1 MFIGYSNECK
11 KVIDRAKGYAMSS
24 GGLLGTEHLIAA
36 MLKVEES
43 EAGQYLRNIGVDVE
57 RYMHTIP
64 FKNIRQES
72 YTLSQRVE
80 NILSVASK
88 DAKNNGQQY
97 VTSTDLL
104 IAILQDPTS
113 YGVNNLAEQG
123 LDVRLV
129 LNNLLT
135 QKEEALANMQQQ
147 EEENPNPQIQFQ
159 QGPQG
164 FNIAFGGNPEDIE
177 NLFKQAGINL
187 GGFGQPSGKQQQKP
201 KGDPK
206 LKGLDKYGVDLTA
219 RARQGKLDPV
229 VGRKDE
235 VDRIIQILSR
245 RTKNNPVLIGEPG
258 VGKSAIVEGLAQA
271 IVKGDVPE
279 MLKNKIIFSLD
290 ITSMVAGAKYRGEF
304 EERIKEAIDIVKNNP
319 DIILFIDEIHM
330 IVGAGATGEDGNMDA
345 ANILKPQLARGE
357 LQTIGATTIEEYRKH
372 IEKDAALERRFQPIM
387 VEPPSVE
394 DTILILKGLR
404 EKYEEHHHV
413 KITNDAIVA
422 AANLSDRYINDRFL
436 PDKAIDLIDEAAS
449 RKHIGASVLPK
460 DINDLE
466 EKIARLN
473 VEKNDARDVED
484 YDKAGEIKKEI
495 DATQNELDRRKREW
509 KSNQVEQELVLTEED
524 IAQIVSSWT
533 KVPVVKLTQSEADV
547 LLHLEDTLQKRVI
560 GQDEAVKAVAKAV
573 RRARVGIKDPKRPI
587 GSFIFLGPTGVGKT
601 ELSKALAEAMFGDE
615 NLMIRIDMSEY
626 MEEINVTKLIGSA
639 PGYVGYDEGGQLTEK
654 VRRNPYSVIL
664 FDEIEKAHP
673 DVFNIL
679 LQILDDGRLTDS
691 HGRTV
696 SFKNTVIIMTSNI
709 GASELKKKAVGF
721 GGSGEDGFSDY
732 EEMKEREMAALR
744 RTLKPE
750 FINRIDD
757 IIVFRSFEKKDMY
770 DIAKLMANALEKR
783 LDERGIKID
792 ITDEALNVVIEK
804 GFNLEYGAR
813 PLRRA
818 LQSMIEDELATRML
832 KDEFAIGDTV
842 KISAKDNELTFEKVA
857 ASEEKPQEE
866 KKEEEAEASEEKSEE

>member
-1 MFIGYSNECK
+1 MFKGYSLELA
-11 KVIDRAKGYAMSS
+11 KVLERAKGYAMAS
-24 GGLLGTEHLIAA
+24 GGLLGTEHLIAG
-36 MLKVEES
+36 MLAVPES
-43 EAGQYLRNIGVDVE
+43 SAGQLLKNVGVDVDK
-57 RYMHTIP
+57 YMHTIP
-64 FKNIRQES
+64 FQMVKQASYQMSPRANDVCNRASRQ
-72 YTLSQRVE
+72 
-80 NILSVASK
+80 
-88 DAKNNGQQY
+88 AKMAGAEY
-97 VTSTDLL
+97 VTSMD
-104 IAILQDPTS
+104 ILVNILKDKQS
-113 YGVNNLAEQG
+113 FAVNNLAQQGIDIDSLINTVNASYQGPAANNIDDGQEQEQTPEDA
-123 LDVRLV
+123 LTNE
-129 LNNLLT
+129 LNNMF
-135 QKEEALANMQQQ
+135 KNMGLGINISGFGM
-147 EEENPNPQIQFQ
+147 NPNQ
-159 QGPQG
+159 QT
-164 FNIAFGGNPEDIE
+164 NNT
-177 NLFKQAGINL
+177 
-187 GGFGQPSGKQQQKP
+187 KP

-219 RARQGKLDPV
+219 KARQGKLDPV
-229 VGRKDE
+229 VGRKNE
-235 VDRIIQILSR
+235 VDRIIQVLSR

-290 ITSMVAGAKYRGEF
+290 ITSMVAGAKFRGEF

-319 DIILFIDEIHM
+319 NIILFIDEIHM

-357 LQTIGATTIEEYRKH
+357 LQTIGATTIDEYRKH

-404 EKYEEHHHV
+404 EKYEEHHNV
-413 KITNDAIVA
+413 KITDEAINA
-422 AANLSDRYINDRFL
+422 AAHLSDRYINDRFL

-460 DINDLE
+460 DVNDLE

-473 VEKNDARDVED
+473 VEMTDAAREQD
-484 YDKAGEIKKEI
+484 YDKAGSLKKEI
-495 DATQNELDRRKREW
+495 ANTEKELQLRRAEW
-509 KSNQVEQELVLTEED
+509 KEKQGEQHLVLTEED

-547 LLHLEDTLQKRVI
+547 LLHLEDTLKKRVI
-560 GQDEAVKAVAKAV
+560 GQDEAVTAIAKAV

-626 MEEINVTKLIGSA
+626 MEEINVSKLIGSA

-654 VRRNPYSVIL
+654 VRRNPYSVVL

-673 DVFNIL
+673 EVFNLL

-691 HGRTV
+691 HGRTI
-696 SFKNTVIIMTSNI
+696 SFKNTIVIMTSNI
-709 GASELKKKAVGF
+709 GASDLKKKTVGF
-721 GGSGEDGFSDY
+721 GGASADPMTDY
-732 EEMKEREMAALR
+732 EEMKQREMDALKK
-744 RTLKPE
+744 TLKPE
-750 FINRIDD
+750 FINRVDD

-770 DIAKLMANALEKR
+770 DIAKLMANSLEKR
-783 LDERGIKID
+783 LEERGIHITID
-792 ITDEALNVVIEK
+792 DDALNLVIEK

-818 LQSMIEDELATRML
+818 LQSMVEDELATRML
-832 KDEFAIGDTV
+832 KGEFGIGDSVT
-842 KISAKDNELTFEKVA
+842 ISAQDNALTFTK
-857 ASEEKPQEE
+857 Q
-866 KKEEEAEASEEKSEE
+866 

>member
-1 MFIGYSNECK
+1 MFLGYSNECK
-11 KVIDRAKGYAMSS
+11 KVIDRAKGYAMTS
-24 GGLLGTEHLIAA
+24 GGLLGTEHLIAG
-36 MLKVEES
+36 MLTVDDS
-43 EAGQYLRNIGVDVE
+43 EAGQLLKNVGVDAD
-57 RYMHTIP
+57 RYMRTIP
-64 FKNIRQES
+64 FTNVKQADYRMS
-72 YTLSQRVE
+72 ARVE
-80 NILSVASK
+80 NIISKASRE
-88 DAKNNGQQY
+88 AKMNGQDS
-97 VTSTDLL
+97 VTSMDLL
-104 IAILQDPTS
+104 FAILQDPTS
-113 YGVNNLAEQG
+113 YGVNNLAQQG
-123 LDVRLV
+123 IDVNLL
-129 LNNLLT
+129 LNNVNAMR
-135 QKEEALANMQQQ
+135 QEKEQQIQNQDEDEMQQ
-147 EEENPNPQIQFQ
+147 EM
-159 QGPQG
+159 PQG
-164 FNIAFGGNPEDIE
+164 FSFTFGGDGNDLE
-177 NLFKQAGINL
+177 NLFKSAGININ
-187 GGFGQPSGKQQQKP
+187 GFGQPSQKAQQQKP

-219 RARQGKLDPV
+219 KARAGKLDPV

-304 EERIKEAIDIVKNNP
+304 EERIKDAIDIVKNNP
-319 DIILFIDEIHM
+319 NIILFIDEIHM

-413 KITNDAIVA
+413 KITDEAINA

-473 VEKNDARDVED
+473 VEKTDAAREED
-484 YDKAGEIKKEI
+484 YDKAAEIKKQI
-495 DATQNELDRRKREW
+495 DTTQNELDRRKREW
-509 KSNQVEQELVLTEED
+509 KSSQVEQELVLTEED

-547 LLHLEDTLQKRVI
+547 LLHLEDTLRKRVI
-560 GQDEAVKAVAKAV
+560 GQEEAVSAVAKAV

-626 MEEINVTKLIGSA
+626 MEEINVSKLIGSA

-691 HGRTV
+691 HGRTI
-696 SFKNTVIIMTSNI
+696 SFKNTIIIMTSNI
-709 GASELKKKAVGF
+709 GASDLKKKSVGF
-721 GGSGEDGFSDY
+721 GGADVDGMSDY
-732 EEMKEREMAALR
+732 EEMKEREMAALK

-757 IIVFRSFEKKDMY
+757 IVVFRSFEKKDMY
-770 DIAKLMANALEKR
+770 DIAKLMANGLVKR
-783 LDERGIKID
+783 LNERGIFVDLK
-792 ITDEALNVVIEK
+792 DEALNVVIEK

-818 LQSMIEDELATRML
+818 LQSMIEDELATKML
-832 KDEFAIGDTV
+832 QGEFGIGDKV
-842 KISAKDNELTFEKVA
+842 EISAKDGTLVFAKVDA
-857 ASEEKPQEE
+857 DN
-866 KKEEEAEASEEKSEE
+866 KEEVKEKAEENKETQENE

>member
-1 MFIGYSNECK
+1 MFKGYSLELA
-11 KVIDRAKGYAMSS
+11 KVLERAKGYAMAS
-24 GGLLGTEHLIAA
+24 GGLLGTEHLIAG
-36 MLKVEES
+36 MLAVPES
-43 EAGQYLRNIGVDVE
+43 SAGQLLKNVGVDVDK
-57 RYMHTIP
+57 YMHTIP
-64 FKNIRQES
+64 FQMVKQASYQMSPRANDVCNRASRQ
-72 YTLSQRVE
+72 
-80 NILSVASK
+80 
-88 DAKNNGQQY
+88 AKMAGAEY
-97 VTSTDLL
+97 VTSMD
-104 IAILQDPTS
+104 ILVNILKDKQS
-113 YGVNNLAEQG
+113 FAVNNLAQQGIDIDSLINTVNASYQGPAANNIDDGQEQEQTPEDA
-123 LDVRLV
+123 LTNE
-129 LNNLLT
+129 LNNMF
-135 QKEEALANMQQQ
+135 KNMGLGINISGFGM
-147 EEENPNPQIQFQ
+147 NPNQ
-159 QGPQG
+159 QT
-164 FNIAFGGNPEDIE
+164 NNT
-177 NLFKQAGINL
+177 
-187 GGFGQPSGKQQQKP
+187 KP

-219 RARQGKLDPV
+219 KARQGKLDPV
-229 VGRKDE
+229 VGRKNE
-235 VDRIIQILSR
+235 VDRIIQVLSR

-290 ITSMVAGAKYRGEF
+290 ITSMVAGAKFRGEF

-319 DIILFIDEIHM
+319 NIILFIDEIHM

-357 LQTIGATTIEEYRKH
+357 LQTIGATTIDEYRKH

-404 EKYEEHHHV
+404 EKYEEHHNV
-413 KITNDAIVA
+413 KITDEAINA
-422 AANLSDRYINDRFL
+422 AAHLSDRYINDRFL

-460 DINDLE
+460 DVNDLE

-473 VEKNDARDVED
+473 VEMTDAAREQD
-484 YDKAGEIKKEI
+484 YDKAGSLKKEI
-495 DATQNELDRRKREW
+495 ANTEKELQLRRAEW
-509 KSNQVEQELVLTEED
+509 KEKQGEQHLVLTEED

-547 LLHLEDTLQKRVI
+547 LLHLEDTLKKRVI
-560 GQDEAVKAVAKAV
+560 GQDEAVTAIAKAV

-626 MEEINVTKLIGSA
+626 MEEINVSKLIGSA

-654 VRRNPYSVIL
+654 VRRNPYSVVL

-673 DVFNIL
+673 EVFNLL
-679 LQILDDGRLTDS
+679 LQILDDGILTDS
-691 HGRTV
+691 HGRTI
-696 SFKNTVIIMTSNI
+696 SFKNTIVIMTSNI
-709 GASELKKKAVGF
+709 GASDLKKKTVGF
-721 GGSGEDGFSDY
+721 GGASADPMTDY
-732 EEMKEREMAALR
+732 EEMKQREMDALKK
-744 RTLKPE
+744 TLKPE
-750 FINRIDD
+750 FINRVDD

-770 DIAKLMANALEKR
+770 DIAKLMANSLEKR
-783 LDERGIKID
+783 LEERGIHITID
-792 ITDEALNVVIEK
+792 DDALNLVIEK

-818 LQSMIEDELATRML
+818 LQSMVEDELATRML
-832 KDEFAIGDTV
+832 KGEFGIGDSVT
-842 KISAKDNELTFEKVA
+842 ISAQDNALTFTK
-857 ASEEKPQEE
+857 Q
-866 KKEEEAEASEEKSEE
+866 

>member
-1 MFIGYSNECK
+1 MFIGYSGECR
-11 KVIDRAKGYAMSS
+11 KVIDRAKGYAMAS
-24 GGLLGTEHLIAA
+24 GGLLGSEHLIAA

-43 EAGQYLRNIGVDVE
+43 EAGQYLRNIGVNADE
-57 RYMHTIP
+57 YMRKIP
-64 FKNIRQES
+64 FTNVKQPNYS
-72 YTLSQRVE
+72 LSKRVE
-80 NILSVASK
+80 NILNDASRT
-88 DAKNNGQQY
+88 AKMSGQQY
-97 VTSTDLL
+97 VTSLDLL
-104 IAILQDPTS
+104 IAILKDPTS
-113 YGVNNLAEQG
+113 YAVKYLAEQG
-123 LDVRLV
+123 LDVGLV
-129 LNNLLT
+129 LNNVIA
-135 QKEEALANMQQQ
+135 QKEEQTQQNIDQ
-147 EEENPNPQIQFQ
+147 DLDDGVENQRPEQISFS
-159 QGPQG
+159 
-164 FNIAFGGNPEDIE
+164 FNGNSTGIED
-177 NLFKQAGINL
+177 LFKQAGINIS
-187 GGFGQPSGKQQQKP
+187 GFGMPSQKKPNAQKP

-235 VDRIIQILSR
+235 IDRIIQILSR

-304 EERIKEAIDIVKNNP
+304 EERIKDAIDIVKNNS

-357 LQTIGATTIEEYRKH
+357 LQTIGATTIDEYRKH

-387 VEPPSVE
+387 VEPPTVE

-413 KITNDAIVA
+413 KITDEAINA
-422 AANLSDRYINDRFL
+422 AANLSDRYITDRFL

-460 DINDLE
+460 DINELE

-473 VEKNDARDVED
+473 VDKVDAAREED
-484 YDKAGEIKKEI
+484 YDKAGEIKKQI
-495 DATQNELDRRKREW
+495 DETQNELDRRKREW
-509 KSNQVEQELVLTEED
+509 KSTQSEEKLVLEEED
-524 IAQIVSSWT
+524 IAKIVSSWT

-547 LLHLEDTLQKRVI
+547 LLNLEETLKKRVI
-560 GQDEAVKAVAKAV
+560 GQDEAVTAVAKAV

-626 MEEINVTKLIGSA
+626 MEEFNVSKLIGSA

-691 HGRTV
+691 HGRVV

-709 GASELKKKAVGF
+709 GASDLKKKTVGF
-721 GGSGEDGFSDY
+721 GGESPDGMSDY
-732 EEMKEREMAALR
+732 EEMREREMAALKK
-744 RTLKPE
+744 TLKPE

-757 IIVFRSFEKKDMY
+757 IIVFRSFKKKDMY
-770 DIAKLMANALEKR
+770 QIAKLMANSLTKR
-783 LDERGIKID
+783 LLERGIAVD
-792 ITDEALNVVIEK
+792 IKDDALDFVIEK

-818 LQSMIEDELATRML
+818 LQSMIEDDLATRML
-832 KDEFAIGDTV
+832 KNEFGIGDKVEVTL
-842 KISAKDNELTFEKVA
+842 KDGALDFNKVGA
-857 ASEEKPQEE
+857 IEENA
-866 KKEEEAEASEEKSEE
+866 EEETPKEAQDEQNNE

>member
-1 MFIGYSNECK
+1 MYLGYSNECK
-11 KVIDRAKGYAMSS
+11 KVIERAKGYAMAS
-24 GGLLGTEHLIAA
+24 GGLLGTEHLIAG
-36 MLKVEES
+36 MLNVPES
-43 EAGQYLRNIGVDVE
+43 PAGQLLKNVGIDVDKFMRKIPFSSVKQPDCEMSKRVNDVCNLAARQVKEAGRS
-57 RYMHTIP
+57 TI
-64 FKNIRQES
+64 S
-72 YTLSQRVE
+72 SM
-80 NILSVASK
+80 
-88 DAKNNGQQY
+88 
-97 VTSTDLL
+97 DLL
-104 IAILQDPTS
+104 YNILQDQTS
-113 YGVNNLAEQG
+113 YGVKNLAEQG
-123 LDVRLV
+123 LDITML
-129 LNNLLT
+129 LNNVIAAFESMAPQET
-135 QKEEALANMQQQ
+135 NQNDQQQ
-147 EEENPNPQIQFQ
+147 NEMPN
-159 QGPQG
+159 
-164 FNIAFGGNPEDIE
+164 FGGPKIIFQSNGEDIPE
-177 NLFKQAGINL
+177 ELQNMLKGFGMNLN
-187 GGFGQPSGKQQQKP
+187 GFGQAPKQQNQGKS

-206 LKGLDKYGVDLTA
+206 LKGLDKYGTDLTA

-229 VGRKDE
+229 VGRKEE
-235 VDRIIQILSR
+235 VDRIIQVLSR

-290 ITSMVAGAKYRGEF
+290 ITSMVAGAKFRGEF
-304 EERIKEAIDIVKNNP
+304 EERIKDAIDIVKNNP

-357 LQTIGATTIEEYRKH
+357 LQTIGATTIDEYRKH

-413 KITNDAIVA
+413 KITDEAIKA

-460 DINDLE
+460 DVNDLE

-473 VEKNDARDVED
+473 VDMTDAAREQDF
-484 YDKAGEIKKEI
+484 DKAGQLKKEI
-495 DATQNELDRRKREW
+495 EATQSELDERRAEW
-509 KSNQVEQELVLTEED
+509 KAKQGDEHLVLTEED

-547 LLHLEDTLQKRVI
+547 LLHLEDTLKKRVI
-560 GQDEAVKAVAKAV
+560 GQDEAVTAIAKAV

-626 MEEINVTKLIGSA
+626 MEEINVSKLIGSA
-639 PGYVGYDEGGQLTEK
+639 PGYVGYEEGGQLTEK
-654 VRRNPYSVIL
+654 VRRNPYSVVL

-673 DVFNIL
+673 EVFNLL

-691 HGRTV
+691 HGRTI
-696 SFKNTVIIMTSNI
+696 SFKNTIVIMTSNI
-709 GASELKKKAVGF
+709 GASDLKKKAVGF
-721 GGSGEDGFSDY
+721 GGASSDPMSDY
-732 EEMKEREMAALR
+732 EEMKQREMEALR

-750 FINRIDD
+750 FINRVDD

-770 DIAKLMANALEKR
+770 DIAKLMANSLEKR
-783 LDERGIKID
+783 LEERGINVTID
-792 ITDEALNVVIEK
+792 DEALNLVIEK

-832 KDEFAIGDTV
+832 KNEFGIGDKV
-842 KISAKDNELTFEKVA
+842 VISAKDNELTFEK
-857 ASEEKPQEE
+857 E
-866 KKEEEAEASEEKSEE
+866 

>member
-1 MFIGYSNECK
+1 MFLGYSNECR
-11 KVIDRAKGYAMSS
+11 KVIERAKGYAMAS

-36 MLKVEES
+36 MLNVPES
-43 EAGQYLRNIGVDVE
+43 PAGQMLRNVGVDVDK
-57 RYMHTIP
+57 YMRTIP
-64 FKNIRQES
+64 FSNVKQATYQMS
-72 YTLSQRVE
+72 ARVE
-80 NILSVASK
+80 DACNKASRQ
-88 DAKNNGQQY
+88 AKMAGQNSI
-97 VTSTDLL
+97 TSMDLL
-104 IAILQDPTS
+104 FMILQDQS
-113 YGVNNLAEQG
+113 AYGVKNIAAQG
-123 LDVRLV
+123 LDINLL
-129 LNNLLT
+129 LNNIT
-135 QKEEALANMQQQ
+135 AAIESQRNGGEDNTVEF
-147 EEENPNPQIQFQ
+147 ENEGPTIEIHTNGDIPDDIQDMFK
-159 QGPQG
+159 
-164 FNIAFGGNPEDIE
+164 NIGMNF
-177 NLFKQAGINL
+177 
-187 GGFGQPSGKQQQKP
+187 GGFGQAQRPNQGGSQKP

-219 RARQGKLDPV
+219 KARQGKLDPV

-304 EERIKEAIDIVKNNP
+304 EERIKDAIDIVKNNP
-319 DIILFIDEIHM
+319 NIILFIDEIHM

-404 EKYEEHHHV
+404 EKYEEHHKV
-413 KITNDAIVA
+413 KITDEAINA
-422 AANLSDRYINDRFL
+422 AAQLSDRYINDRFL

-460 DINDLE
+460 DVNDLE
-466 EKIARLN
+466 EKIARMN
-473 VEKNDARDVED
+473 VEMTDAAREQDF
-484 YDKAGEIKKEI
+484 DKAGQIKKDIE
-495 DATQNELDRRKREW
+495 ATQVELEKRRNEW
-509 KSNQVEQELVLTEED
+509 KAKQSEDNLVLTEED

-547 LLHLEDTLQKRVI
+547 LLHLEDTLRKRVI
-560 GQDEAVKAVAKAV
+560 GQDEAVTAIAKAV

-626 MEEINVTKLIGSA
+626 MEEINVSKLIGSA

-654 VRRNPYSVIL
+654 VRRNPYSVVL

-673 DVFNIL
+673 EVFNIL

-696 SFKNTVIIMTSNI
+696 SFKNTIIIMTSNI

-721 GGSGEDGFSDY
+721 GSEGDAMSDY
-732 EEMKEREMAALR
+732 EEMKEREMSALR

-750 FINRIDD
+750 FINRVDD

-770 DIAKLMANALEKR
+770 DIAKLMANSLEKR
-783 LDERGIKID
+783 LQERGIFVTID
-792 ITDEALNVVIEK
+792 DDALNLVIEK

-818 LQSMIEDELATRML
+818 LQSMVEDELATKML
-832 KDEFAIGDTV
+832 QNEFGIGDKVNIT
-842 KISAKDNELTFEKVA
+842 AKDDKLVFTKV
-857 ASEEKPQEE
+857 
-866 KKEEEAEASEEKSEE
+866 EEEAKAEE

>member
-1 MFIGYSNECK
+1 MFLGYSNECK
-11 KVIDRAKGYAMSS
+11 KVIDRAKGYAISS
-24 GGLLGTEHLIAA
+24 GGLLGTEHLVAA
-36 MLKVEES
+36 MLKVDES
-43 EAGQYLRNIGVDVE
+43 PAGQYLRNIGVDVE
-57 RYMHTIP
+57 RYMHIIP
-64 FKNIRQES
+64 FKNEKQAG
-72 YTLSQRVE
+72 YTLSKRVE
-80 NILSVASK
+80 NILNKASK
-88 DAKNNGQQY
+88 DAKANGQDY
-97 VTSTDLL
+97 VTSIDIL
-104 IAILQDPTS
+104 IAILEDPTS
-113 YGVNNLAEQG
+113 YGVNGLAEQG
-123 LDVRLV
+123 FDIRLIY
-129 LNNLLT
+129 NNVVA
-135 QKEEALANMQQQ
+135 QKEEALAAQRQDQEDMDEPQQ
-147 EEENPNPQIQFQ
+147 E
-159 QGPQG
+159 GPQM
-164 FNIAFGGNPEDIE
+164 FNFSFGGNPEDIE
-177 NLFKQAGINL
+177 NMLKNAGFSL
-187 GGFGQPSGKQQQKP
+187 GGFGQPSQAKQGQQKP

-229 VGRKDE
+229 VGRKEE

-319 DIILFIDEIHM
+319 NIILFIDEIHM

-357 LQTIGATTIEEYRKH
+357 LQTIGATTIEEYRKY

-413 KITNDAIVA
+413 KITDEAIKA

-473 VEKNDARDVED
+473 VEKTDAAREED
-484 YDKAGEIKKEI
+484 YDKAGEIKKQI
-495 DATQNELDRRKREW
+495 DETQNELDRRKREW
-509 KSNQVEQELVLTEED
+509 KSTQSEEKLVLTEED

-626 MEEINVTKLIGSA
+626 MEEINVSKLIGSA

-691 HGRTV
+691 HGRTI
-696 SFKNTVIIMTSNI
+696 SFKNTIIIMTSNI
-709 GASELKKKAVGF
+709 GASDLKKKAVGF
-721 GGSGEDGFSDY
+721 GGNGEDAMSDY
-732 EEMKEREMAALR
+732 DEMKEREMAALR

-770 DIAKLMANALEKR
+770 SIAKLMANSLQKR
-783 LDERGIKID
+783 LQDRGININ

-832 KDEFAIGDTV
+832 KDEFGIGDTIV
-842 KISAKDNELTFEKVA
+842 ISAKDNELTFEKVVEGEVK
-857 ASEEKPQEE
+857 EEKESKIEPEE
-866 KKEEEAEASEEKSEE
+866 KADETQE

>member
-1 MFIGYSNECK
+1 MFLGYSNECR
-11 KVIDRAKGYAMSS
+11 KVIERAKGYAMAS
-24 GGLLGTEHLIAA
+24 GGLLGTEHLIAG
-36 MLKVEES
+36 MLNVPES
-43 EAGQYLRNIGVDVE
+43 PAGQMLRNVGVDVDK
-57 RYMHTIP
+57 YMRTIP
-64 FKNIRQES
+64 FSNVKQQTYQMS
-72 YTLSQRVE
+72 ARVE
-80 NILSVASK
+80 DACNKASRQ
-88 DAKNNGQQY
+88 AKMAGQN
-97 VTSTDLL
+97 SISSMDLL
-104 IAILQDPTS
+104 FMILQDQTS
-113 YGVNNLAEQG
+113 YGVRNIAAQG
-123 LDVRLV
+123 LDINLL
-129 LNNLLT
+129 LNNIT
-135 QKEEALANMQQQ
+135 AAIESQRNGEEDNTV
-147 EEENPNPQIQFQ
+147 EFENEGGPTIEIHTNGDIPDDIQDMFK
-159 QGPQG
+159 
-164 FNIAFGGNPEDIE
+164 NIGMNF
-177 NLFKQAGINL
+177 
-187 GGFGQPSGKQQQKP
+187 GGFGQAQRPNQGSTQKP

-219 RARQGKLDPV
+219 KARQGKLDPV

-304 EERIKEAIDIVKNNP
+304 EERIKDAIDIVKNNP
-319 DIILFIDEIHM
+319 NIILFIDEIHM

-404 EKYEEHHHV
+404 EKYEEHHKV
-413 KITNDAIVA
+413 KITDEAINA
-422 AANLSDRYINDRFL
+422 AAQLSDRYINDRFL

-460 DINDLE
+460 DVNDLE
-466 EKIARLN
+466 EKIARMN
-473 VEKNDARDVED
+473 VEMTDAAREQDF
-484 YDKAGEIKKEI
+484 DKASQIKKDIES
-495 DATQNELDRRKREW
+495 TQVELEKRRNEW
-509 KSNQVEQELVLTEED
+509 KAKQGDENLVLTEED

-547 LLHLEDTLQKRVI
+547 LLHLEDTLRKRVI
-560 GQDEAVKAVAKAV
+560 GQDEAVTAIAKAA

-626 MEEINVTKLIGSA
+626 MEEINVSKLIGSA

-654 VRRNPYSVIL
+654 VRRNPYSVVL

-673 DVFNIL
+673 EVFNIL

-691 HGRTV
+691 HGRTI

-721 GGSGEDGFSDY
+721 GSEGDAMSDY

-750 FINRIDD
+750 FINRVDD

-770 DIAKLMANALEKR
+770 DIAKLMANSLEKR
-783 LDERGIKID
+783 LKDRGIFVTID
-792 ITDEALNVVIEK
+792 NDALNLVIEK

-818 LQSMIEDELATRML
+818 LQSMVEDELATKML
-832 KDEFAIGDTV
+832 QNEFGIGDKV
-842 KISAKDNELTFEKVA
+842 IISAKDDKLTFTKDDSKV
-857 ASEEKPQEE
+857 EEKAEE
-866 KKEEEAEASEEKSEE
+866 